1 MADALSLFYDE
12 VWAKAH
18 YEKMPEKLKTEIE
31 SIQRNQFST
40 YQQLIWTAYVRS
52 PVYLE
57 VGANLHLQHRFP
69 PKDYTKL
76 VKEYF
81 DWIYAPLLQ
90 VNPSLKQSIDRLKTI
105 WNPQG
110 MRHWV
115 MGGGCD
121 SIKSMPPRIIYGVN
135 SLELALI
142 NVHSPQLH
150 HIRQYYEGTKQLIHS
165 LRNFQENWDES
176 ISYYML
182 YNYRGY
188 ILAFT
193 FDFAAPNQFMNWT
206 SNPLEGN

>member
-12 VWAKAH
+12 AWAKAH
-18 YEKMPEKLKTEIE
+18 YEKMPEKFKTEIE
-31 SIQRNQFST
+31 SLQRNHLQYNST

-52 PVYLE
+52 PVYL
-57 VGANLHLQHRFP
+57 GGRAKQRFSAE
-69 PKDYTKL
+69 DYTKL

-105 WNPQG
+105 WNPNDYKAL
-110 MRHWV
+110 RH
-115 MGGGCD
+115 GGCD
-121 SIKSMPPRIIYGVN
+121 SIKSMPSRIMYGEKSV
-135 SLELALI
+135 ELALKNTNKSLKRMI
-142 NVHSPQLH
+142 
-150 HIRQYYEGTKQLIHS
+150 YYEGTKDQIIHS
-165 LRNFQENWDES
+165 LQNFQEKWDES

-182 YNYRGY
+182 YNSKGY

-206 SNPLEGN
+206 SNPLED

>member
-52 PVYLE
+52 PVYLGW
-57 VGANLHLQHRFP
+57 GAYGGMENE
-69 PKDYTKL
+69 DYTKL

-105 WNPQG
+105 WNPDG
-110 MRHWV
+110 YRAMRR
-115 MGGGCD
+115 GGCEN
-121 SIKSMPPRIIYGVN
+121 IKSMPPRTIFLKK
-135 SLELALI
+135 SLEMALK
-142 NVHSPQLH
+142 NANKAFLMMK
-150 HIRQYYEGTKQLIHS
+150 YYEGTKDQLIHS
-165 LRNFQENWDES
+165 LQNFQEK
-176 ISYYML
+176 
-182 YNYRGY
+182 
-188 ILAFT
+188 
-193 FDFAAPNQFMNWT
+193 
-206 SNPLEGN
+206 

>member
-40 YQQLIWTAYVRS
+40 FQQLIWTAYVRS
-52 PVYLE
+52 PVYL
-57 VGANLHLQHRFP
+57 GGRAQQRFSAEN
-69 PKDYTKL
+69 YTKL

-105 WNPQG
+105 WNPHDYKAL
-110 MRHWV
+110 RH
-115 MGGGCD
+115 GGCD
-121 SIKSMPPRIIYGVN
+121 SIKSMPPRIIYGEE
-135 SLELALI
+135 SLGLALR
-142 NVHSPQLH
+142 NTNKSS
-150 HIRQYYEGTKQLIHS
+150 RMKYYGGTRDQLIHS
-165 LRNFQENWDES
+165 LQNFQEKWDES

-182 YNYRGY
+182 YNSSGY

-193 FDFAAPNQFMNWT
+193 FDFAASNQFMNWT

>member
-18 YEKMPEKLKTEIE
+18 YEKMPEKFKTEIE
-31 SIQRNQFST
+31 SLQRNHLQYNST

-52 PVYLE
+52 PVYL
-57 VGANLHLQHRFP
+57 GGRAKQRFSAE
-69 PKDYTKL
+69 DYTKL

-90 VNPSLKQSIDRLKTI
+90 VNPSLKHSIDRLKTI
-105 WNPQG
+105 WNPNDYKALRQ
-110 MRHWV
+110 
-115 MGGGCD
+115 GGCD
-121 SIKSMPPRIIYGVN
+121 SIKSMPSRVGYGKN
-135 SLELALI
+135 SLEQALE
-142 NVHSPQLH
+142 NANKPF
-150 HIRQYYEGTKQLIHS
+150 RRMKYYEGTKDQLIYS
-165 LRNFQENWDES
+165 LQNFQEKWDES

-182 YNYRGY
+182 YNSKGY

-206 SNPLEGN
+206 SNPLED